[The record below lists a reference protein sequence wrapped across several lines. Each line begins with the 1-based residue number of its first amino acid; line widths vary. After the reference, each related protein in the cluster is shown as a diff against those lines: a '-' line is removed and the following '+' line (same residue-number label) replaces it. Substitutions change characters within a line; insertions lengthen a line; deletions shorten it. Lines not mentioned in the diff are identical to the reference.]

1 MRAHLLWI
9 IVVTLVNFLATVNC
23 TAATWFGASSDQ
35 QYASTNALS
44 ITALSESKTSSAPF
58 DVTFVT
64 QASIDRVWLIADICS
79 RWPGPIVL
87 VVFLHEESPLKTSKV
102 LLPTSCHSST
112 SSSSSS
118 NAKDG
123 SSASSGG
130 SSDST
135 PSDSIKS
142 HHSRALSSHDSR
154 VEAPRVKSATF
165 VGSSVADYPVNHLRN
180 LGIGLV
186 RTSHFMVADVDF
198 VPSRGLYAELLRH
211 GSLMLSDLMLAVVVP
226 AFQRRGGSCTS
237 VAACRALAAQ
247 TNFIPANFDELQQCM
262 AGNTSSTPT
271 ISTARLMTTSSRR
284 LRSWGSVSSRSRGSS
299 GCIVFQADNN
309 YHGHSTTR
317 SSDWLAASAHWLAP
331 KPLTCFES
339 SRYEPYL
346 VLSTWGAATPRY
358 DEQFTGYGKNKIQF
372 VNHVRFAGFQFA
384 VLPREFLMHFPHPKS
399 SAKLAWLRNS
409 TLHQQVDNQFVDFL
423 KKLTKEYS
431 GVRSS
436 MTPICSSKSSK
447 KSRQSSDT
455 KAVQS
460 KLERYTPS
468 ETFGGSSEN
477 KYTKYRKT
485 SKKSLFSILSE
496 MLV

>member
-1 MRAHLLWI
+1 
-9 IVVTLVNFLATVNC
+9 
-23 TAATWFGASSDQ
+23 
-35 QYASTNALS
+35 
-44 ITALSESKTSSAPF
+44 
-58 DVTFVT
+58 
-64 QASIDRVWLIADICS
+64 
-79 RWPGPIVL
+79 
-87 VVFLHEESPLKTSKV
+87 LKTSKV
-102 LLPTSCHSST
+102 LLPTSCHSRT
-112 SSSSSS
+112 SSSSTSRSSTSS

-123 SSASSGG
+123 SSASSSG

-135 PSDSIKS
+135 PSDSIIW

-186 RTSHFMVADVDF
+186 RTSHFIVADVDF

-211 GSLMLSDLMLAVVVP
+211 GSLMLSDLTLALVVP

-237 VAACRALAAQ
+237 VPTCRALAAQ
-247 TNFIPANFDELQQCM
+247 TNFIPATLEELQQCM
-262 AGNTSSTPT
+262 AGNSSSTPT
-271 ISTARLMTTSSRR
+271 VSTARLMTNSSRR
-284 LRSWGSVSSRSRGSS
+284 LRSRSSTGNRSRGSS

-309 YHGHSTTR
+309 YDGHSTTR

-339 SRYEPYL
+339 NRYEPYL

-409 TLHQQVDNQFVDFL
+409 TLHQQVDNQFVAFL

-436 MTPICSSKSSK
+436 MTPICSSKSSQK
-447 KSRQSSDT
+447 PQQSGDT
-455 KAVQS
+455 KAVQM
-460 KLERYTPS
+460 KLERYTRS
-468 ETFGGSSEN
+468 EAFDRSSEN
-477 KYTKYRKT
+477 NYKKYRKT
-485 SKKSLFSILSE
+485 SKKSLFSILSD